1 MNSDREVDIAREA
14 VRLMGIEAR
23 VVEQEYPSMGAEDFG
38 FFCRQIPSCYVRYG
52 VRTETDDYIPLHSP
66 LFDVDERVL
75 EIGAAFLDRVARVA
89 IARLA

>member
-1 MNSDREVDIAREA
+1 
-14 VRLMGIEAR
+14 
-23 VVEQEYPSMGAEDFG
+23 
-38 FFCRQIPSCYVRYG
+38 